1 MATVLL
7 VLLLGTAIVGLL
19 VAAVL
24 QVRGLSR
31 RRSTVAAVAAA
42 GAGLAAVVLYGFE
55 LLGYALNDSAP
66 EYYSWSSYVEYHELP
81 GVAAVALLAAYAA
94 LPVTL
99 VAAAFAVGR
108 RSRPAG
114 VVLGAAGAVA
124 VFLPLIV
131 PSWLPNEVRGDDA
144 ALYSTGPAERRGA
157 AIAACLPYGR
167 DGGPAGQTRDAV
179 LCLTLADTS
188 RARKLLK
195 EDEGGIEMSE
205 LADRLNDEGVEPR
218 DSVDDTGVD
227 GLELE
232 RAEWSG

>member
-7 VLLLGTAIVGLL
+7 VLLLGTAIVGLI

-31 RRSTVAAVAAA
+31 RRSTVAAIAAA

-55 LLGYALNDSAP
+55 LIGYALNDSAP

-108 RSRPAG
+108 RGHGAG
-114 VVLGAAGAVA
+114 IVLGGVGIVAA
-124 VFLPLIV
+124 FLPLMV
-131 PSWLPNEVRGDDA
+131 PSWLPSEVRGEDA
-144 ALYSTGPAERRGA
+144 ALYTHAPAERAGP

-179 LCLTLADTS
+179 LCLRLA
-188 RARKLLK
+188 
-195 EDEGGIEMSE
+195 
-205 LADRLNDEGVEPR
+205 
-218 DSVDDTGVD
+218 
-227 GLELE
+227 
-232 RAEWSG
+232 